1 MKIEIKEIKERTE
14 RITEIKIELPY
25 YTTSGI
31 HFFRFDENQDSICVL
46 ENSSCGFSIEKR
58 PKSQTPESWYLYQK
72 TTKEEFE
79 AKFNEVIKLLQNEI
93 K

>member
-1 MKIEIKEIKERTE
+1 MKIEIKERTE
-14 RITEIKIELPY
+14 IRIEIEIELPY

-46 ENSSCGFSIEKR
+46 ESSSSGFNIEKR

-79 AKFNEVIKLLQNEI
+79 AKFNEVIELLQNEI